1 MRAVI
6 GLSVIAIIALAYV
19 AVVWIQTRV
28 KGARE
33 SQRELAQ
40 HRQLVAELH
49 QLAIDQL
56 GVDPTAQLLEL
67 KIRKFHTTPSTR
79 KEARS

>member
-1 MRAVI
+1 MRALIV
-6 GLSVIAIIALAYV
+6 LTLVAIIAIAYV
-19 AVVWIQTRV
+19 AVVWIQSRV

-33 SQRELAQ
+33 SQRELAR

-67 KIRKFHTTPSTR
+67 KIRKFHTAPSTR